1 MEHII
6 YLNFMEP
13 IVSFLL
19 AVGNDLLNFYPN
31 EPDAVL
37 SIAGVTY
44 RFIFLHGEVSQ
55 IASLNEDGSVAT
67 LLFNK

>member
-1 MEHII
+1 
-6 YLNFMEP
+6 MEP
-13 IVSFLL
+13 IVDLL
-19 AVGNDLLNFYPN
+19 LTVGNDLLKFYPN

-55 IASLNEDGSVAT
+55 IASLNDDGNVARV
-67 LLFNK
+67 LFNK